1 MLGYLHGF
9 NIPTRFLS
17 FIFFLP
23 LEEENKEME
32 IFFPYGFKISRNAQ
46 SLFKMLLVWDAI
58 IYKTWHFPM
67 LMKTWQSG
75 EF

>member
-1 MLGYLHGF
+1 MVLIFPLDF
-9 NIPTRFLS
+9 FFLS
-17 FIFFLP
+17 FPHPLP
-23 LEEENKEME
+23 LKEENKEME

-58 IYKTWHFPM
+58 IYKAWHFPV